1 MRLFVAIP
9 LPEQTTAEIHQ
20 IVGRIRL
27 TPGLPNLRWSP
38 PESWHITLQF
48 LGTATPEQY
57 ACLADRLR
65 SVHAATVRIAPDEI
79 GAFQSAGVL
88 YAGLKPSPELTA
100 LQKRITAAT
109 ALCGFSAE
117 ERPYHPHITLAR
129 TRSTG
134 RRELSA
140 IVKVSGGLNRFQAL
154 TASEF
159 ALYESVPGAPAC
171 YVIRERFAFA

>member
-9 LPEQTTAEIHQ
+9 LPEQTTAEIYET
-20 IVGRIRL
+20 VARIRQAAPL
-27 TPGLPNLRWSP
+27 LGFRWSP

-48 LGTATPEQY
+48 LGSVTAEQY
-57 ACLADRLR
+57 PCLVDRLGR
-65 SVHAATVRIAPDEI
+65 VQAAPVRIAPDEI

-88 YAGLKPSPELTA
+88 YAGVKRSAELTA
-100 LQKRITAAT
+100 LQKRITATT

-117 ERPYHPHITLAR
+117 ERPYHPHTTLAR
-129 TRSTG
+129 IRATG

-154 TASEF
+154 IASEF
-159 ALYESVPGAPAC
+159 ALYESVPGAPVR
-171 YVIRERFAFA
+171 YVIRARFALA